1 MPEVRSGKRARWG
14 MLVVSLSLGLL
25 LIGATGS
32 SWWAARQLTDT
43 IAKGQGETFAS
54 ELANELREAHSV
66 GGPPSAALMQA
77 ALAEREEQGLRYI
90 GLYAPGGDVV
100 MVAGELTE
108 GVVIQTSAG
117 RNTLVRDGEVYRLM
131 SVIPAPPEGTRGK
144 GGKGGKGGKAG
155 KAPPDGPPEGGAPED
170 DPGKAGKGGKGGK
183 GGKAGGPMES
193 GPTLVL
199 EFEPLLSQAM
209 EFRAARNFAVG
220 LAGALVL
227 SIAAGVFWRMSVKA
241 EADATRMERQRT
253 LATLGEMSAVLA
265 HELRNP
271 LASLKG
277 HAQLLVEQLP
287 EGGRER
293 KKAQR
298 VVDETVRIEALTND
312 LLTFV
317 RSGRIDLRSVDPAE
331 LLWSSAEAVAPER
344 IEMDLDHA
352 PDSWRMDPPR
362 MQQVLINLLQNA
374 VQVSPTDA
382 SVEATVR
389 LHDGRLEWIV
399 RDRGP
404 GVPEDALLRI
414 FEPFFTTKTKGTGLG
429 LAVSRQ
435 IVEAH
440 GGRIEASNHPEGGAE
455 FRVIIPRGA

>member
-1 MPEVRSGKRARWG
+1 MAEVRSSKRARWG
-14 MLVVSLSLGLL
+14 MLVVSLTLGLL

-54 ELANELREAHSV
+54 ELANELRDAHLSAS
-66 GGPPSAALMQA
+66 GPPSGALMQA
-77 ALAEREEQGLRYI
+77 ALEEREEQGLRYI
-90 GLYAPGGDVV
+90 GLFAPGGDAIVF
-100 MVAGELTE
+100 AGEQVAEAALE
-108 GVVIQTSAG
+108 TSAT
-117 RNTLVRDGEVYRLM
+117 RNTLVRYGEIYRLM
-131 SVIPAPPEGTRGK
+131 SIIPGPGEGERGK
-144 GGKGGKGGKAG
+144 AGKGGKA
-155 KAPPDGPPEGGAPED
+155 PPEGGPPEGGPPEGD
-170 DPGKAGKGGKGGK
+170 YGKGGKGGK
-183 GGKAGGPMES
+183 GGKAGGPAGG

-199 EFEPLLSQAM
+199 EFEPVLSQAM

-227 SIAAGVFWRMSVKA
+227 SLAAGVFWRMSIKA
-241 EADATRMERQRT
+241 EADAVRLERQRT

-277 HAQLLVEQLP
+277 HAQLLLERLP
-287 EGGRER
+287 EGGRDR

-317 RSGRIDLRSVDPAE
+317 RSGRIDLRSADPAE

-352 PDSWRMDPPR
+352 PEAWPMDPPR
-362 MQQVLINLLQNA
+362 MRQVLINLLQNA
-374 VQVSPTDA
+374 VQVSPDGA

-389 LHDGRLEWIV
+389 LRGGRLEWVV

-404 GVPEDALLRI
+404 GVPQAALERI
-414 FEPFFTTKTKGTGLG
+414 FEPFFTTRTRGTGLG

-440 GGRIEASNHPEGGAE
+440 GGTINAKNHPEGGAE
-455 FRVIIPRGA
+455 FRVSIPRGA

>member
-1 MPEVRSGKRARWG
+1 
-14 MLVVSLSLGLL
+14 MLIVSLSLGLL

-32 SWWAARQLTDT
+32 SWLAARQLTDT
-43 IAKGQGETFAS
+43 VAKGQGEGFVS
-54 ELANELREAHSV
+54 ELVDILREAHSAAA
-66 GGPPSAALMQA
+66 GPPGAEELEAALEERA
-77 ALAEREEQGLRYI
+77 AQGLRYI
-90 GLYAPGGDVV
+90 CIKTPSGEVV
-100 MVAGELTE
+100 MAVG
-108 GVVIQTSAG
+108 TSDDSAATDAPANIE
-117 RNTLVRDGEVYRLM
+117 RKSNTLTRSGEIYRLT
-131 SVIPAPPEGTRGK
+131 STLPAPEGGGPRGK
-144 GGKGGKGGKAG
+144 GGKS
-155 KAPPDGPPEGGAPED
+155 
-170 DPGKAGKGGKGGK
+170 GKAGKGGKGGK
-183 GGKAGGPMES
+183 GGKSGEPPPPDGSPPDGSPPDGSPPDGSPPDGPMES
-193 GPTLVL
+193 GPVLIL

-209 EFRAARNFAVG
+209 EFRAARNFAIG

-227 SIAAGVFWRMSVKA
+227 SLAAGVFWRMSMKA
-241 EADATRMERQRT
+241 EADAARMERQRT

-277 HAQLLVEQLP
+277 HAQLLVERLP
-287 EGGRER
+287 EGGKDR

-298 VVDETVRIEALTND
+298 VVDETVRIEVLTND

-317 RSGRIDLRSVDPAE
+317 RSGRVELRAVDPAE
-331 LLWSSAEAVAPER
+331 LLWSSADAVDPER
-344 IEMDLDHA
+344 IDMDLDDA
-352 PDSWRMDPPR
+352 PESWRMDPPR

-374 VQVSPTDA
+374 LQVSPEGA
-382 SVEATVR
+382 RVEARVAAR
-389 LHDGRLEWIV
+389 GGRLEWTV

-404 GVPEDALLRI
+404 GIPEDALARI

-455 FRVIIPRGA
+455 FRVCIPGGA